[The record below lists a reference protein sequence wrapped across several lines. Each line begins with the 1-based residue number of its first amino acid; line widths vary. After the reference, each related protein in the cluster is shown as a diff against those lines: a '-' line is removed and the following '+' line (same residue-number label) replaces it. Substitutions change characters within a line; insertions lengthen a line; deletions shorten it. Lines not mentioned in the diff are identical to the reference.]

1 MSYTPVPS
9 EANQQTVD
17 PTAPS
22 SSDPPPS
29 YPSTQ
34 QTEEKQTIQQQQ
46 QQQQQ
51 QQPVIQYVMQPQ
63 ITQQPY
69 IVSL

>member
-1 MSYTPVPS
+1 MSYTPLPS

-22 SSDPPPS
+22 SSGPLPS

-34 QTEEKQTIQQQQ
+34 QTVEKQST
-46 QQQQQ
+46 QQ